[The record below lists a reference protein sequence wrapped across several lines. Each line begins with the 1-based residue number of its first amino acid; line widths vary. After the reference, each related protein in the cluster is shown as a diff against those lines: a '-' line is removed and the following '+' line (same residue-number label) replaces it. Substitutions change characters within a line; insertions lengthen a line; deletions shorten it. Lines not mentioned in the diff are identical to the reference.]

1 VQSTGRILFVIGAAG
16 AFGWLMAYLQAPA
29 MAVEAMQ
36 SIAHDRTMVL
46 LLMVFALLILGT
58 FMDMAPLIII
68 ATPIFLPV
76 AKAYGVDPVHFGV
89 ILILSCGI
97 GLLTPPVGSVLFIG
111 SAIGRIDVAK
121 AVRGLWPFYLAMFM
135 VLLAVV
141 LFPPLSLSL
150 RDWGK

>member
-1 VQSTGRILFVIGAAG
+1 
-16 AFGWLMAYLQAPA
+16 
-29 MAVEAMQ
+29 
-36 SIAHDRTMVL
+36 
-46 LLMVFALLILGT
+46 MVFALLILGT